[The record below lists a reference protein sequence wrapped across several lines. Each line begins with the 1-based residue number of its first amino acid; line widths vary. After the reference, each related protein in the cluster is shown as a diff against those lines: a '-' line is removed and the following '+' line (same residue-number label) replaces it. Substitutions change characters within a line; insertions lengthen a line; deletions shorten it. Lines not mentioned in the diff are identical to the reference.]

1 MTQGANIT
9 DDTGARLEQAYV
21 SLLVEVFR
29 MNGDHLNVGNTI
41 GSELGLNSIRW
52 QVLGAISL
60 SPSLLPVAHLA
71 RNMGLTR
78 QAVQHTVNDMR
89 DEGLV
94 SFKPNPHHQRA
105 MLVAMTEKGETAYRT
120 AGERHGRWARAI
132 AAELPPERLEDAAEL
147 LRELQRRIAASPPPS
162 HHED

>member
-1 MTQGANIT
+1 MTRGENIT
-9 DDTGARLEQAYV
+9 NDIGARLEQAYV

-29 MNGDHLNVGNTI
+29 MNGDHLAVGNTI
-41 GSELGLNSIRW
+41 GGELGLNSVRW

-60 SPSLLPVAHLA
+60 SPLLLPVAHIA

-89 DEGLV
+89 IEGLV
-94 SFKPNPHHQRA
+94 CLKPNPHHQRA
-105 MLVAMTEKGETAYRT
+105 MLVAMTEKGKTAYRT
-120 AGERHGRWARAI
+120 AGERHGRWARTI
-132 AAELPPERLEDAAEL
+132 AAELPPERIEEAAEL

-162 HHED
+162 HHQD